1 MLDFLFGKIM
11 KKFLIIISPICVVL
25 FVTMWISWGLK
36 GALVFFG
43 AALFVVVATVLLT
56 KWIEFVD
63 KHIKD

>member
-1 MLDFLFGKIM
+1 MIAPL
-11 KKFLIIISPICVVL
+11 CVVL
-25 FVTMWISWGLK
+25 LVAMWISWGLE

-43 AALFVVVATVLLT
+43 VALFVWVATALIA

>member
-1 MLDFLFGKIM
+1 M
-11 KKFLIIISPICVVL
+11 KKLLIIISPLCVVL

-43 AALFVVVATVLLT
+43 VALFVAVATVLLA
-56 KWIEFVD
+56 KWTEFVD